1 MKLGFF
7 YTVFNEKK
15 AVEFSIENS
24 RKHYPDSPIYLVSEG
39 VDFSYLKEDYAY
51 LETLVVDD
59 TMSDTFKINQL
70 NFKDDV
76 NQYAIK
82 KATFAVIER
91 LKKCIDFCKSD
102 YIIMMDPDAY
112 IRGTLN
118 IPDGVKLLGSRVNQG
133 LPYEL
138 KNVLSQIGAT
148 VIDHWGATPGIFEVN
163 SFLKAV
169 ERFEKLN
176 IDIFTNSFYAM
187 YAHDVLL
194 PVLFA
199 LIGEE
204 ETYNPD
210 IIECHRDHDWRF
222 KNNPLVHQFREYY

>member
-7 YTVFNEKK
+7 YTVFNERK

-39 VDFSYLKEDYAY
+39 VDFSYLKEDYKY

-59 TMSDTFKINQL
+59 TMSDTFKINQI
-70 NFKDDV
+70 NFKDKV
-76 NQYAIK
+76 NQDAIK

-91 LKKCIDFCKSD
+91 LKNCIDFCKSD

-148 VIDHWGATPGIFEVN
+148 VINHWGATPGIFEVK

-169 ERFEKLN
+169 EKFEKLN

-194 PVLFA
+194 PILFA

-204 ETYNPD
+204 ETFNPD
-210 IIECHRDHDWRF
+210 IIECYRDSNWRN